1 MDSLFQLKFLIKTK
15 LMNVLIIDDHQILE
29 DGIKKRIVKVFPNA
43 ICFFA
48 DNVRTAIAKTQEIK
62 IDLILCDLEFNND
75 PKNDGFFIIK
85 SILKFEPRTKA
96 IAYTN
101 YNSYRIMKKALQS
114 GFLSFLDKGCSS
126 EEFEETVLNVMEKG
140 TYKSETMRK
149 LLKSRNQFT
158 RSIFSDSIYGISD
171 LSKKELELT
180 LLSKETTNRQELS
193 EITGNTP
200 YTIDTY
206 FKSITSKLKLNH
218 RKDVAF
224 FCTEFYDELMKVK
237 EAEM

>member
-1 MDSLFQLKFLIKTK
+1 
-15 LMNVLIIDDHQILE
+15 MNVLIIDDHQILE
-29 DGIKKRIVKVFPNA
+29 EGITKRVKKVFPDA
-43 ICFFA
+43 ICCFA

-62 IDLILCDLEFNND
+62 VDLILCDLEFNND
-75 PKNDGFFIIK
+75 SKNDGFFIIE
-85 SILKFEPRTKA
+85 SILKFEPRIKA

-101 YNSYRIMKKALQS
+101 YNSYRIMKKAIKS
-114 GFLSFLDKGCSS
+114 GFLSFLDKGCSIK
-126 EEFEETVLNVMEKG
+126 EFEETLLNVVENG
-140 TYKSETMRK
+140 TYKSTTMHK
-149 LLKSRNQFT
+149 LYKSRNQFT

-180 LLSKETTNRQELS
+180 LLSKDTTNRQELS
-193 EITGNTP
+193 KIMGNTP

-224 FCTEFYDELMKVK
+224 FCAEFYDELIKAK
-237 EAEM
+237 EI

>member
-1 MDSLFQLKFLIKTK
+1 
-15 LMNVLIIDDHQILE
+15 MNILIIDDHQILKE
-29 DGIKKRIVKVFPNA
+29 GLVTRFKKIIPEATCYFV
-43 ICFFA
+43 
-48 DNVRTAIAKTQEIK
+48 DNVRSALAKTQEIQ

-75 PKNDGFFIIK
+75 HKNDGFFIIK
-85 SILKFEPRTKA
+85 SILNFEPRIKA

-101 YNSYRIMKKALQS
+101 YNSYRVMKKALQS

-126 EEFEETVLNVMEKG
+126 KSFEETILNVIENG
-140 TYKSETMRK
+140 EYKSETMRK
-149 LLKSRNQFT
+149 LYKSRNQFT

-180 LLSKETTNRQELS
+180 LLSKDTTDRQKLS
-193 EITGNTP
+193 KLMGNTP

-206 FKSITSKLKLNH
+206 FKNITSKLKLNH

-237 EAEM
+237 EAEL

>member
-1 MDSLFQLKFLIKTK
+1 
-15 LMNVLIIDDHQILE
+15 MNVLIIDDHQILE
-29 DGIKKRIVKVFPNA
+29 EGIKKRLFKVIPIA
-43 ICFFA
+43 TCFFA
-48 DNVRTAIAKTQEIK
+48 DNIRSAIAKIQEIN

-75 PKNDGFFIIK
+75 LKNDGFFIIE
-85 SILKFEPRTKA
+85 SILNFEPRTKA

-101 YNSYRIMKKALQS
+101 YNSYRIMKKALKS

-126 EEFEETVLNVMEKG
+126 KAFEETILNVIENG
-140 TYKSETMRK
+140 EYKSETMRK
-149 LLKSRNQFT
+149 LYKSRNKFT

-180 LLSKETTNRQELS
+180 LLSKATTDRQELS
-193 EITGNTP
+193 KLMGNTP

-206 FKSITSKLKLNH
+206 FKNITSKLKLKH

-224 FCTEFYDELMKVK
+224 FCSEFYEELIKIQ
-237 EAEM
+237 EAEVEN

>member
-1 MDSLFQLKFLIKTK
+1 
-15 LMNVLIIDDHQILE
+15 MNILIIDDHQILE
-29 DGIKKRIVKVFPNA
+29 EGIKKRVLKVIPNA
-43 ICFFA
+43 KCYFA
-48 DNVRTAIAKTQEIK
+48 DNVRSAIAKTQEIK

-75 PKNDGFFIIK
+75 PNNDGFFIIK
-85 SILKFEPRTKA
+85 SILNFEPRTKA

-101 YNSYRIMKKALQS
+101 YNSYRIMKKALNS
-114 GFLSFLDKGCSS
+114 GFLSFLDKGCSQK
-126 EEFEETVLNVMEKG
+126 EFEETLLNVVEKG

-149 LLKSRNQFT
+149 LYKSRNQFT

-171 LSKKELELT
+171 LSAKELELT

-193 EITGNTP
+193 KLMGNTP

-224 FCTEFYDELMKVK
+224 FCAEFYDELIKVRDS
-237 EAEM
+237 ES